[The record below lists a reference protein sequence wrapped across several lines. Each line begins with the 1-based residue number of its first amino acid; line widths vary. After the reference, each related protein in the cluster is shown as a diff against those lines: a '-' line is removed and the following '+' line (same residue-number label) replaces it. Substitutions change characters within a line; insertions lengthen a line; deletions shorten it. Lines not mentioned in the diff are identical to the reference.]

1 MLGLKSGSGSRNRLI
16 KTIIGILDRDA
27 GGRSASPHMILA
39 IMKLIGV
46 EDPNRKQVVENA

>member
-16 KTIIGILDRDA
+16 KTIIGILNRDA